1 MLTVR
6 TLRTTWAVSLTLL
19 IAAILAAGCGEKQA
33 ANVISGKVT
42 LDGDPVFGNVV
53 FVSADNKEVSS
64 PTATDGTYRIE
75 NPPVGQVKVLVKG
88 MPGQVTGG
96 APPPKDA
103 PAMSNKQGVA
113 PPPKY
118 AAATSSDL
126 SYEVKAGK
134 HTYNIELKK

>member
-33 ANVISGKVT
+33 ANVVSGKVT
-42 LDGDPVFGNVV
+42 LDGEPVSGTVV
-53 FVSADNKEVSS
+53 FIGADSKEASA
-64 PTATDGTYRIE
+64 PTNLEGAYKIE
-75 NPPVGQVKVLVKG
+75 NPPLGQCKVLVRG
-88 MPGQVTGG
+88 MAGLTGT
-96 APPPKDA
+96 APPKDA
-103 PAMSNKQGVA
+103 PSMGKQGAA

-118 AAATSSDL
+118 GAVTTTDL